1 MTQKG
6 SESKF
11 KDLLSEGTRALHTGK
26 TARAIDLLEQAHRL
40 DEEDGAAA
48 LNLAG
53 AYILTKKFAKAVGIL
68 ESLKEREPDNPMVWI
83 NLGAAYLGNPVLA
96 READQRR
103 AIAAF
108 EEAWRLDPKTPSVA
122 YNLGLVH
129 VDRKDYAQAI
139 HWFQQALEFDPDD
152 RDARNYLKKLTQNI
166 N

>member
-6 SESKF
+6 PESKF
-11 KDLLSEGTRALHTGK
+11 KNLLNEGTRALHTGK
-26 TARAIDLLEQAHRL
+26 TARAVDLLEQAHRL

-53 AYILTKKFAKAVGIL
+53 AYILTKRFAKAVNVL
-68 ESLKEREPDNPMVWI
+68 ERLKELEPDNPMVWI
-83 NLGAAYLGNPVLA
+83 NLGAAYLGNPVIA
-96 READQRR
+96 READQRK
-103 AIAAF
+103 AIDAF
-108 EEAWRLDPKTPSVA
+108 ERAWRLDPKTPSVA

-129 VDRKDYAQAI
+129 VDRKDHPQAI
-139 HWFQQALEFDPDD
+139 YWFQQALEINPDD